1 MAPDWSADVSRR
13 RKIEHVNKKFDS
25 TLSVYFFP
33 FQIFV
38 ISLSTTWPRPWGI
51 NSSSLL
57 LCVSLVLPEEG

>member
-33 FQIFV
+33 FK
-38 ISLSTTWPRPWGI
+38 ISSFHF
-51 NSSSLL
+51 
-57 LCVSLVLPEEG
+57 LPLGLGLGV